1 MMAALKNLH
10 FVDFGHMSSRL
21 FEELRTMLF
30 GTNFYFLAFVG
41 EGYRTALLSQRL
53 IAHDARSQRISRSA
67 GNQHEAKRQD
77 NMRKST
83 HQGLIT
89 KGSFFEHAAD
99 GCSGELVISITSSC
113 ARQ

>member
-1 MMAALKNLH
+1 MAALKNLH

-21 FEELRTMLF
+21 FEELRTMFF

-53 IAHDARSQRISRSA
+53 IAHDAPSQRISRSS

-77 NMRKST
+77 NVRKST
-83 HQGLIT
+83 HWSNHQ
-89 KGSFFEHAAD
+89 KFVYEDAAN
-99 GCSGELVISITSSC
+99 GYSGGTVISIISGG
-113 ARQ
+113 ARR